1 MSSPTLIKSY
11 KAGAA
16 VGKNLLVKF
25 DSTDLTVII
34 AAAATD
40 LIIGASMEIAAD
52 AAGDRIDVAMGGIAN
67 VIAGGS
73 ITRGAKVTADS
84 AGKAVAAAP
93 AQGVNNQIAGI
104 CLYGAASGDLTPI
117 LLCPSVMQG
126 A

>member
-16 VGKNLLVKF
+16 VGANLLVKF
-25 DSTDLTVII
+25 DSVDLTVIK

-52 AAGDRIDVAMGGIAN
+52 AAGDRIDVAMSGIAN
-67 VIAGGS
+67 VIAGGT

-93 AQGVNNQIAGI
+93 SAGANAHVAGV

-117 LLCPSVMQG
+117 LLAPSVMQG
-126 A
+126 